1 MISRDDY
8 FGNLR
13 RKWCSPARKM
23 LFDGEIE
30 FVQGLGSRRV
40 FCDCAANSMMDVS
53 QSSND
58 CFWRE
63 ADIR

>member
-40 FCDCAANSMMDVS
+40 FCDCAANSMRP
-53 QSSND
+53 QPKL
-58 CFWRE
+58 E
-63 ADIR
+63 